1 MYFVCLQP
9 DIRPQEKIAVT
20 LPQVQKPFSNTAL
33 ELYFESNQWKLTS
46 VHKSQLQ
53 EICDQVKDRNKFV
66 IIKGFTDD
74 RGSIQYNKKLS
85 VKRAQSITDYLKSC
99 GLQSHDVSGEGI
111 REMNGEASIL
121 DRRAKSRAV
130 TIYMTI
136 QQ

>member
-1 MYFVCLQP
+1 
-9 DIRPQEKIAVT
+9 
-20 LPQVQKPFSNTAL
+20 
-33 ELYFESNQWKLTS
+33 
-46 VHKSQLQ
+46 
-53 EICDQVKDRNKFV
+53 
-66 IIKGFTDD
+66 
-74 RGSIQYNKKLS
+74 

-111 REMNGEASIL
+111 REINEGTSIQ

>member
-1 MYFVCLQP
+1 
-9 DIRPQEKIAVT
+9 
-20 LPQVQKPFSNTAL
+20 
-33 ELYFESNQWKLTS
+33 
-46 VHKSQLQ
+46 
-53 EICDQVKDRNKFV
+53 
-66 IIKGFTDD
+66 
-74 RGSIQYNKKLS
+74 

-111 REMNGEASIL
+111 REMNGEASIQ